1 MLDLNAVARRIRSKC
16 VDRGITYEELAE
28 GIGVPEST
36 LKSWIYGQRN
46 MDFHRACDI
55 ADFLGMSLDELACR
69 DGVA

>member
-1 MLDLNAVARRIRSKC
+1 MLDVNAVARRIRSKC
-16 VDRGITYEELAE
+16 VDRGITYGELAE

-46 MDFHRACDI
+46 MDFERAYDI
-55 ADFLGMSLDELACR
+55 AVFLGMSLDELACR